1 MENFTGEK
9 IKMSEKNDEKI
20 LTLKKL
26 VDEKKSKITNVR
38 FVPTTNCL
46 ISIDG
51 SNFNLNVLDKDT
63 LILILVKLNMYKKSL
78 EDLKISNFKLS
89 GYSIEDWMTDIKLK
103 LNVLEQKEE
112 ANSLKQLEK
121 KLEDLLSTDKKIELE
136 IGDIENLLK

>member
-1 MENFTGEK
+1 
-9 IKMSEKNDEKI
+9 MSEKNDEKI

-112 ANSLKQLEK
+112 ANSLKQLER
-121 KLEDLLSTDKKIELE
+121 KLEDLLSVDKKIELE

>member
-1 MENFTGEK
+1 
-9 IKMSEKNDEKI
+9 MSEKNDEKI
-20 LTLKKL
+20 FTLKKL

-112 ANSLKQLEK
+112 ANSLKQLER
-121 KLEDLLSTDKKIELE
+121 KLEDLLSVDKKIELE

>member
-1 MENFTGEK
+1 
-9 IKMSEKNDEKI
+9 MSEKNDEKI

-89 GYSIEDWMTDIKLK
+89 GYSIEDWMTDIKSK